1 MERTSAKDKRSTTT
15 GEGWVGLITFSYR
28 RAIAAYRSARTYRR
42 HGLIKIRGVQVF
54 ADDQELTSKLGIS
67 GEDRAPREG
76 RRSRVK
82 ETGTSRRD
90 VPTIRGITIW
100 R

>member
-67 GEDRAPREG
+67 GEDRAQEDVDRELRKPARPDATFQQFG
-76 RRSRVK
+76 
-82 ETGTSRRD
+82 G
-90 VPTIRGITIW
+90 
-100 R
+100 